1 MSSLFAR
8 FGPLAAAA
16 ALALPACAQST
27 VKVAPQHAVS
37 SANQTAPQTFAIWPG
52 AAPGSER
59 ATQVETISRFPGAGF
74 EVVRNVTRPTLEV
87 FRPEPGMATG
97 AAVVIAPGGG
107 FRYLTMQAEGADV
120 ARALTAHGVTV
131 FVLKYRTLETPADD
145 GQHWR
150 EFFVFMAGAAR
161 SNGAFNLDEAS
172 VQGVAD
178 GVQALRLVRQRAAE
192 FQIDPARVGMIGFS
206 AGARVTAGA
215 LLNADPAARPAF
227 AGLIYG
233 ATFNDAA
240 LPADLPPVFLA
251 VAGDDKL
258 AEPTVLNFY
267 RAAANKGRQPE
278 LHVYRDGGHG
288 FGMNKQ
294 GKSSDFW
301 INDLVNWL
309 QVQQLARP

>member
-8 FGPLAAAA
+8 FGPLAAVA
-16 ALALPACAQST
+16 ALAVPACAQT
-27 VKVAPQHAVS
+27 NGQVAPQTPVP
-37 SANQTAPQTFAIWPG
+37 SASQTAQQSFNLWHG
-52 AAPGSER
+52 VAPGSEH
-59 ATQVETISRFPGAGF
+59 ATQVETVSRFPGAGF

-87 FRPEPGMATG
+87 FRPEPGKATG

-107 FRYLTMQAEGADV
+107 FRYLTMQAEGVDV

-131 FVLKYRTLETPADD
+131 FVLKYRTLATPVDD

-150 EFFVFMAGAAR
+150 EFFAFIAGAAR
-161 SNGAFNLDEAS
+161 SNGTFNLDEAS

-178 GVQALRLVRQRAAE
+178 GVQALQLVRQRAAE

-215 LLNADPAARPAF
+215 LLDTDPAARPAF

-233 ATFNDAA
+233 ATFNDAP

-267 RAAANKGRQPE
+267 RAAAKTGRQPE

-288 FGMNKQ
+288 FGMNRQ

-301 INDLVNWL
+301 INDLLNWL
-309 QVQQLARP
+309 NEQQLARP

>member
-1 MSSLFAR
+1 MPSLFAR
-8 FGPLAAAA
+8 FGPLAAVA
-16 ALALPACAQST
+16 ALALPACAQT
-27 VKVAPQHAVS
+27 NGQVAPQPPVP
-37 SANQTAPQTFAIWPG
+37 SASQTAQQTFNLWPG
-52 AAPGSER
+52 VAPGSEH

-87 FRPEPGMATG
+87 FRPEPGKATG
-97 AAVVIAPGGG
+97 AAVVVAPGGG
-107 FRYLTMQAEGADV
+107 FRYLTMQAEGVDV

-131 FVLKYRTLETPADD
+131 FVLKYRTLATPVDD

-150 EFFVFMAGAAR
+150 DFFVFMAGAAR
-161 SNGAFNLDEAS
+161 SNGTFNLDEAS

-178 GVQALRLVRQRAAE
+178 GVQALQMVRQRAAE

-215 LLNADPAARPAF
+215 LLDADPAARPAF

-233 ATFNDAA
+233 ATFNEAP

-267 RAAANKGRQPE
+267 HAAAKNGRQPE

-288 FGMNKQ
+288 FGMNRQ

-301 INDLVNWL
+301 INDLLNWL
-309 QVQQLARP
+309 NVQQLARP

>member
-1 MSSLFAR
+1 MSSLLAR
-8 FGPLAAAA
+8 FGPLVAAA

-27 VKVAPQHAVS
+27 AQVAPMSPVPGAS
-37 SANQTAPQTFAIWPG
+37 QTASQTFAIWPG
-52 AAPGSER
+52 VAPGSER

-87 FRPEPGMATG
+87 FRPEPGKATG
-97 AAVVIAPGGG
+97 AAIVIAPGGG

-215 LLNADPAARPAF
+215 LLDADPAARPAF

-251 VAGDDKL
+251 VAVDDKL
-258 AEPTVLNFY
+258 AAPTVLNFY